1 MSTRTLKDFSVGASK
16 GLLTIGRFIAC
27 LIFVLA
33 TSLYPAKDAQAETV
47 FEVLDKVCKQLP
59 DLCGKVEPYTA
70 VVDACFKKKDELGCA
85 LAIINVATGDQ
96 IGSAKSQVEAVLS
109 CIKAAP
115 KISDQAKFTA
125 ACQTYLDAAG
135 VSSTKVNEVYGIV
148 NTCKGVDD
156 LDDAIYCADYLL
168 DSSFVDDV
176 GLKVPTWVNS
186 LFDIYIDIDKKD
198 YWGLVKDVGATI
210 ACAVANYFLGADVC
224 AFLEDVAAVG
234 KAIIGAFGEVVDFV
248 SDLFSSGGTTYKIH
262 GKEVGVAEF
271 LTYMYGHEPT
281 NPKGYLNGSV
291 QARME
296 GEKEWKAHKAAV
308 ILAARN
314 GVFKSSFNQMTEEFA
329 NDVWTV
335 YAQRDVYPEWDKR
348 TRTFI
353 PLRKEAIEKSA
364 VSISGSLTTQLL
376 NENDET
382 TRRKLITD
390 TYKTCINASLVY
402 SEKLI
407 IWTKE
412 GRSGGGEGVTD
423 VTSSCSYAMG
433 QKMIPTGPDACV
445 LKLQPNKEA
454 FSARCKSAKSE
465 RVCEDVRGI
474 VGSAAV
480 TGCSGGDPT
489 TIVAQVEMIKWQKE
503 KRFESAGLKC
513 SYDLFWNT
521 KAIGCSDSLYVTQC
535 NALLTKEFGN
545 KGLDFPKAGV
555 MDCQLRRSPDQKKW
569 GDVVPQVAQALTPG
583 FNFDVNIN
591 APINAPA
598 ANNKQPE
605 CTVDAKDLLI
615 VQCPGRPAS
624 NSGGYKLA
632 EQLLGKGRVR
642 ECTTADRSLS
652 PHWVETPCI
661 IWNGM
666 VVFDDVAG
674 KIGTTVAK
682 VGVDSVKTN
691 VAVTAA
697 AGGGTLAKDL
707 KTDASKVN
715 LTGSNTARTGLGVN
729 IGAATT
735 ATTGKAPQT
744 TATGNLSDILK
755 GGTVP
760 SVSALGGGN
769 AAKAGAT
776 AALAAPVASAP
787 KVDEAALRNCKAF
800 LGRKDEMLCSDAR
813 SFAACKS
820 AVDIGQMKT
829 CRIAGSAD
837 VYSKR

>member
-1 MSTRTLKDFSVGASK
+1 MNTRTLKDFTVGAGK
-16 GLLTIGRFIAC
+16 GLLTVGRFIAC

-33 TSLYPAKDAQAETV
+33 TSLYPAKDAQAESV
-47 FEVLDKVCKQLP
+47 FEVLEKVCGQLP
-59 DLCGKVEPYTA
+59 QLCGEVKAFTA

-85 LAIINVATGDQ
+85 FAIINVATGGQ
-96 IGSAKSQVEAVLS
+96 INSATAQVEAVLS

-115 KISDQAKFTA
+115 NISDQAKFTA
-125 ACQTYLDAAG
+125 TCKAYLDAAG

-148 NTCKGVDD
+148 NTCKSVDD
-156 LDDAIYCADYLL
+156 LDDAIYCADTLL
-168 DSSFVDDV
+168 DSSFAKDLEL
-176 GLKVPTWVNS
+176 GVPTWVNS

-224 AFLEDVAAVG
+224 AFLEDIVAVG
-234 KAIIGAFGEVVDFV
+234 KAIIGALGEVVDFV

-271 LTYMYGHEPT
+271 VAHLYGHKPG
-281 NPKGYLNGSV
+281 NPEGYLNGSV

-296 GEKEWKAHKAAV
+296 GEKEWKAHKSAV
-308 ILAARN
+308 ILAVRN
-314 GVFKSSFNQMTEEFA
+314 EGFKIEMTDEFA
-329 NDVWTV
+329 NNVWTL

-364 VSISGSLTTQLL
+364 ASISGSLTTQLL

-390 TYKTCINASLVY
+390 TYKTCVNASLVY

-454 FSARCKSAKSE
+454 FSAHCKSAKSE
-465 RVCEDVRGI
+465 RVCENVRGI
-474 VGSAAV
+474 VGFAAV
-480 TGCSGGDPT
+480 TECSGGDPT
-489 TIVAQVEMIKWQKE
+489 TVAQVEMIKWQKE

-513 SYDLFWNT
+513 SYDLLWNT

-545 KGLDFPKAGV
+545 KGFDFPKAGV
-555 MDCQLRRSPDQKKW
+555 MDCQLKRSPDQKKW
-569 GDVVPQVAQALTPG
+569 GDVMPQVAQVLTPG
-583 FNFDVNIN
+583 FNFDFNIN
-591 APINAPA
+591 APTNAPA
-598 ANNKQPE
+598 ANNKRPE
-605 CTVDAKDLLI
+605 CTVDAKDPLI
-615 VQCPGRPAS
+615 VLCPGRPAS
-624 NSGGYKLA
+624 DSGGYKLA

-652 PHWVETPCI
+652 PRWVETPCI

-666 VVFDDVAG
+666 AQFDENAG

-682 VGVDSVKTN
+682 VSADSVKTN

-697 AGGGTLAKDL
+697 AGASSTMAKDL
-707 KTDASKVN
+707 RTDASKVN
-715 LTGSNTARTGLGVN
+715 LTGSNTPKAGL
-729 IGAATT
+729 AASSGIAANAA

-744 TATGNLSDILK
+744 TVTGNVSNILK
-755 GGTVP
+755 GGTIP
-760 SVSALGGGN
+760 SAGALGGSN

-776 AALAAPVASAP
+776 SALAAPVSSTP
-787 KVDEAALRNCKAF
+787 KVDEASLRTCKAF
-800 LGRKDEMLCSDAR
+800 LGRKDEMLCNDAR
-813 SFAACKS
+813 SFAACKT

-829 CRIAGSAD
+829 CRIAGSSD
-837 VYSKR
+837 IYPKR